1 MRIKSALAA
10 SALLSLPFLALAQEH
25 SMDHPAAAPPPPAIE
40 QGLSELH
47 HPVTTTNAEAQRYF
61 DQGLRYVYAFNHEQA
76 VASFEHAAQ
85 LDPQL
90 AMAHW
95 GAALALGP
103 NINMDVDPAREK
115 QAYDA
120 VQAAL
125 AHASSASEKERD
137 TIAALAKRYSAD
149 PAADLKQLSRDYS
162 AAMRALV
169 AKYPDDLDLATLYA
183 ESLMDLHPW
192 RLWTHDGAPG
202 EDTLEI
208 VRVLESVLQRNPHHL
223 GANHYYI
230 HAIEGSANP
239 ERALHSAERLR
250 TLAPAAG
257 HLVHMP
263 AHIFERTGNYL
274 LAAEANAR
282 GAERDREFAKKYGNE
297 NVYMMMY
304 YNHNLDFG
312 AASYAMA
319 GDFDSA
325 KKFADE
331 MSANAVMIAAQ
342 MPPVEA
348 FASASLKVLVRFG
361 RWADVLKATS
371 TNAAAG
377 PLSTAFLHYARGL
390 AFAHLGNVAGAQ
402 REQQAF
408 VAATVQLPDDPGFLQ
423 NSPKTLGVVAGALLD
438 GAVAEASGDRTAAL
452 ASYRRAVAAE
462 DALQYNEPADWF
474 YPTRETLGA
483 ALLRGGDAA
492 GAEAVFRDDL
502 KMHPKNPRS
511 LQGLEESLAAQ
522 QKPGSKERAAFR
534 AAWHGGPLRM
544 ADW

>member
-1 MRIKSALAA
+1 
-10 SALLSLPFLALAQEH
+10 
-25 SMDHPAAAPPPPAIE
+25 IE

-61 DQGLRYVYAFNHEQA
+61 DQELRYVYAFNHEQA
-76 VASFEHAAQ
+76 VASFEHAAE
-85 LDPQL
+85 LDPDL

-103 NINMDVDPAREK
+103 NINLDVDPAREK

-125 AHASSASEKERD
+125 AHAGHASDKERE

-162 AAMRALV
+162 TAMRALV
-169 AKYPDDLDLATLYA
+169 ARYPDDLDLATLYA

-192 RLWTHDGAPG
+192 RLWSHDGAPG

-208 VRVLESVLQRNPHHL
+208 VSLLESVLRRNPQHL

-230 HAIEGSANP
+230 HAVEASANP
-239 ERALHSAERLR
+239 ERALRSAERLR

-263 AHIFERTGNYL
+263 AHIFERTGNYV
-274 LAAEANAR
+274 LAAEANAH

-297 NVYMMMY
+297 SVYMMMY
-304 YNHNLDFG
+304 YKHNLDFG

-319 GDFDSA
+319 GDFEA
-325 KKFADE
+325 ARKFADE
-331 MSANAVMIAAQ
+331 MSANAAMIAPQ

-348 FASASLKVLVRFG
+348 FASASLKVLIRFG
-361 RWADVLKATS
+361 RWADVLKATP

-408 VAATVQLPDDPGFLQ
+408 VAATAQLTDDAGFLQ
-423 NSPKTLGVVAGALLD
+423 NSPKNLGTVAGALLD
-438 GAVAEASGDRTAAL
+438 GAIAEAAGDRAA
-452 ASYRRAVAAE
+452 AVAAYRRAVAAE

-483 ALLRGGDAA
+483 ALMRSGDAA
-492 GAEAVFRDDL
+492 GAESVFRDDL

-511 LQGLEESLAAQ
+511 LHGLAESLAAQ
-522 QKPGSKERAAFR
+522 KKPAATERAAFR
-534 AAWHGGPLRM
+534 EAWHGGALRV